1 MLQLLTPLLEA
12 AAIYMVVRAARRCEA
27 VPALRWFWLL
37 ILLTIALMTAGDLIV
52 AGFAIAGQ
60 NRPYPSVADALYLLA
75 LPMPLAALLKVPIA
89 GGTRTQ
95 RIRSA
100 LDVAIPVLG
109 ATAVLWYVLLGP
121 YANDSA
127 GATPSTI
134 VTFSYVGGTVVL
146 LAAVAAMLVLRCPP
160 VLRLSLH
167 YFAIGLGL
175 VVVSNLVSGAG
186 ALRGVPTDTTASL
199 LLYQLG
205 ICSLFVSASLQR
217 PVAANDPAAAAPPPA
232 PLADSP
238 NTVAYVA
245 LVAAYGLLLY
255 DSAVRDVLPPV
266 VLVLFVMLITALVTT
281 RQYLAQRETAQLQRR
296 LHTVMEAVGEGI
308 VTFTEGGLILSA
320 NRAAELAF
328 GAAPGVLEGQSATAL
343 LADVPVPI
351 PGDGSLVDHRRTV
364 TGRRQNGVTFPLELL
379 VTEAQVDGSRVF
391 IAVGQDVSER
401 ERAQAALRESEER
414 FRAIFDS
421 AGVGIALTDIT
432 APNGQRVLDVN
443 IAFAEM
449 FGSTIDDLLSTQLA
463 HIRHPVENLRADVD
477 LVEWLAWGTTPTY
490 RLELPY
496 LHLDGSTVLVE
507 ITISATRNEIGQ
519 AMYAISIF
527 EDITERRRM
536 EQHKD
541 EFISVVGHELRTPLT
556 SIRGSLGLLA
566 SGVVG
571 QLPEEAAG
579 MVDMA
584 VTNTDRLVR
593 LINDMLD
600 IERMDA
606 GRAEMVMAPTPIDDP
621 ISQSIEALRAGAD
634 AAGIVL
640 RQEIASEIV
649 VSADPDRVVQTL
661 VNLIGNAVKF
671 SEPGGTVEISA
682 TRHPEHAVIT
692 VRDRGRGIPAA
703 NLETIFDRFA
713 QVDGS
718 DARDKGGTGLGLPI
732 CKGIVEHHGGR
743 IWAESAPGEG
753 ATFRFTLPLAE
764 A

>member
-1 MLQLLTPLLEA
+1 MLELLTPLVDA
-12 AAIYMVVRAARRCEA
+12 AAAYMVLRAARRCAA
-27 VPALRWFWLL
+27 VPALRSFWLF
-37 ILLTIALMTAGDLIV
+37 ILLTVAVQATGDLIV
-52 AGFAIAGQ
+52 AGYAIAGHD
-60 NRPYPSVADALYLLA
+60 PPFPSAADAMYLLA
-75 LPMPLAALLKVPIA
+75 LPLPLAALMQVPIA

-100 LDVAIPVLG
+100 LDVAIPLLG
-109 ATAVLWYVLLGP
+109 GAAVLWYFMLGP
-121 YANDSA
+121 YADGDSQ
-127 GATPSTI
+127 ATLSTI
-134 VTFSYVGGTVVL
+134 VSLGYPAGVVIL
-146 LAAVAAMLVLRCPP
+146 LAAVAAVLVLRCPP
-160 VLRLSLH
+160 VLRVPLH
-167 YFAIGLGL
+167 VFAAGLGL
-175 VVVSNLVSGAG
+175 FIVSNLIAAADALQGA
-186 ALRGVPTDTTASL
+186 PTNSTASL
-199 LLYQLG
+199 GLYALG
-205 ICSLFVSASLQR
+205 MCSLVLAGALQR
-217 PVAANDPAAAAPPPA
+217 PVTADDPDAAAPPPA
-232 PLADSP
+232 PLADRPS
-238 NTVAYVA
+238 TVSFIALAATFGLLVYDSSDRH
-245 LVAAYGLLLY
+245 LVAPLT
-255 DSAVRDVLPPV
+255 R
-266 VLVLFVMLITALVTT
+266 VLFVMLLTALVAT

-296 LHTVMEAVGEGI
+296 LHTIMESVGEGI
-308 VTFTEGGLILSA
+308 VTFTESGLILSA

-328 GAAPGVLEGQSATAL
+328 GAAPGVLDGQHANVL
-343 LADVPVPI
+343 LANAPARFPA
-351 PGDGSLVDHRRTV
+351 DGSLIDRRRTV
-364 TGRRQNGVTFPLELL
+364 TGRRQDGATFPLELL
-379 VTEAQVDGSRVF
+379 VTEAQIDGSRVF
-391 IAVGQDVSER
+391 IAVGQDVSDR
-401 ERAQAALRESEER
+401 ERSQAALRESEER

-432 APNGQRVLDVN
+432 APNGQLVVDVN
-443 IAFAEM
+443 AAFAEM
-449 FGSTIDDLLSTQLA
+449 FGSTIDDLLSTQLT
-463 HIRHPVENLRADVD
+463 HIRHPIDNLRADVE

-527 EDITERRRM
+527 EDVTERRRM

-571 QLPEEAAG
+571 RLPDEAAD

-621 ISQSIEALRAGAD
+621 ITHSIEALQAGAD

-640 RQEIASEIV
+640 RRERAADIV
-649 VSADPDRVVQTL
+649 VSADPDRIIQAL

-682 TRHPEHAVIT
+682 ARHPDHAVIT

-703 NLETIFDRFA
+703 NLETIFDRFS